1 MTCPNCGATNKTG
14 GNFCFRCGAR
24 LAPEAPSRAEYTYSL
39 PTVANPTQPPPPVYA
54 APPPAYAAPPPTWL
68 PPQPPLQPVA
78 SGGRR
83 GPAIVAVLGALALLI
98 IAAVVLYFV
107 TNTLHPSQNAS
118 VQQQAEIVAAIE
130 ANNNAQIAALR
141 NLDPTALE
149 GKMSG
154 PALTENQSEIQN
166 LRSKGIYED
175 AHLIKIDYQRAA
187 MTDADH
193 ATIQT
198 VEQWDSTL
206 HALDGTGASS
216 PTPTQTLHETYRLI
230 RNNGHWVVNQ
240 VDIKED
246 PPPTLG
252 PGDQN

>member
-1 MTCPNCGATNKTG
+1 MTCPNCGANNKPG

-24 LAPEAPSRAEYTYSL
+24 LAPEAPPRAEYTYSS
-39 PTVANPTQPPPPVYA
+39 PTVANPTQPPPPVY
-54 APPPAYAAPPPTWL
+54 APPPTWL

-78 SGGRR
+78 SSGGR
-83 GPAIVAVLGALALLI
+83 GLAVIAVLGALALLI
-98 IAAVVLYFV
+98 LAAGALYIV

-118 VQQQAEIVAAIE
+118 PQQQAEIVAAIE

-141 NLDPTALE
+141 NLDPTALD

-175 AHLIKIDYQRAA
+175 ARLIKIDYQRAA

-206 HALDGTGASS
+206 HALNGTGTST
-216 PTPTQTLHETYRLI
+216 PTPTQTLHETYRLVY
-230 RNNGHWVVNQ
+230 NNGRWVVNQ